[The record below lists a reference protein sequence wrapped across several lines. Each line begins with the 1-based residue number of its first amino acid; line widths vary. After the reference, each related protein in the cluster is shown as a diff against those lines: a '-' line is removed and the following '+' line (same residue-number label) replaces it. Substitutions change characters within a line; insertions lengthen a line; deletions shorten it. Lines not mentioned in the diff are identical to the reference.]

1 MSSNGKI
8 TKYDLQGLRRDIH
21 NLVQRASRL
30 MDDGAFRLGTEQMRD
45 SALAT
50 IDAIEEQL
58 FGEKE

>member
-1 MSSNGKI
+1 MPSDGKI
-8 TKYDLQGLRRDIH
+8 TKYDLQGLRRDIRT
-21 NLVQRASRL
+21 LVDRATRRG
-30 MDDGAFRLGTEQMRD
+30 DTKAFRVVTGIVHS